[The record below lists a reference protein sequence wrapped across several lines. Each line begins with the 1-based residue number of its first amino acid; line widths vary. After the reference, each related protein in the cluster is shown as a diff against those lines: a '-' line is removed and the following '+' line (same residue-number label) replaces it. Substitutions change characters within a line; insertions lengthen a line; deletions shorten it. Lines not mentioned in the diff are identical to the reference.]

1 MLLDVF
7 FKAAD
12 PKDHGITQILV
23 VIAGKMLDHDAFQVG
38 QQRFYSIFRTLLVAQ
53 MECILFIGITTP
65 FYFFTQLQSVR
76 EPFLIIM
83 FDACRKLFL
92 ERGEEFADQVQRI
105 VSRCAHRDER
115 S

>member
-38 QQRFYSIFRTLLVAQ
+38 QQRFYSIFRTLLVTQ
-53 MECILFIGITTP
+53 MECLLFIGITTP
-65 FYFFTQLQSVR
+65 FYFSLNARQ
-76 EPFLIIM
+76 
-83 FDACRKLFL
+83 
-92 ERGEEFADQVQRI
+92 
-105 VSRCAHRDER
+105 
-115 S
+115 